1 MPIGRKSDKL
11 EKKGNKMALF
21 YIFLIWVLI
30 VYINKKNPS
39 EQTDFKEPA
48 KRSFTAHT
56 TKSDDSE
63 EDLYFNDMF

>member
-1 MPIGRKSDKL
+1 
-11 EKKGNKMALF
+11 MALF
-21 YIFLIWVLI
+21 YIFLLWVLI

-56 TKSDDSE
+56 AKPDDSE